1 MTAPVAVHVHV
12 RRVHGCILKDSYKK
26 LNRCTLTGGNE
37 FKSSFPVFEAGPKG
51 GKITDPKIRERLLP
65 LFNLGVGVGVME
77 ASNWFTVWGRPFGL
91 LSGVLLKLR
100 FVSDPQVRYQL
111 QSPLQLN
118 AQARNLVPNR
128 FSPKKGKTNKAAIL
142 CAQMIHLV
150 ISVQKNTIHSS
161 IHRLVI
167 NKLLQPKH
175 EDTIDRQWQLLTA

>member
-1 MTAPVAVHVHV
+1 MDAFWKILTENWIDVRLRVVTNLRARFLSSKPAPTEE
-12 RRVHGCILKDSYKK
+12 RKLTQRSEKDFCPFLILEWVWE
-26 LNRCTLTGGNE
+26 LWR
-37 FKSSFPVFEAGPKG
+37 PQ
-51 GKITDPKIRERLLP
+51 R
-65 LFNLGVGVGVME
+65 
-77 ASNWFTVWGRPFGL
+77 FTVWGRPFGL